1 MHENQCND
9 MVRTFLSV
17 CQSIGCPVS
26 AEKTE
31 FTNDKMVFLGILLD
45 GANKFLA
52 VPVEKKCKAINLL
65 LYVIDKKKIKVH
77 LVQKLTGLL
86 NFLQRAIVPGRS
98 FTRAM
103 YNKLKLKGLCTTN

>member
-1 MHENQCND
+1 MDDFLFTAVHKNHCND

-26 AEKTE
+26 DEKTE
-31 FTNDKMVFLGILLD
+31 FANDKMVFLGIMLE
-45 GANKFLA
+45 GTNKFLA

-65 LYVIDKKKIKVH
+65 LYVIDRKKIKVH

-86 NFLQRAIVPGRS
+86 NFLQ
-98 FTRAM
+98 
-103 YNKLKLKGLCTTN
+103 